1 MNKRHEFSRYMTAI
15 LNGYEA
21 MRDDTD
27 PRVKEVRINHARWA
41 FKKCTAMFNDKRENL
56 RRWLD
61 GEPCVFVSPVTGAL
75 IEIEI
80 GEDFDAM
87 FHFLEFCRKQ
97 NNREPIDDDFCD
109 YLALLITKSQRR
121 CCEEC

>member
-1 MNKRHEFSRYMTAI
+1 MTAI

-41 FKKCTAMFNDKRENL
+41 FKKCTAMFKDKRENL

-61 GEPCVFVSPVTGAL
+61 GESLVFS
-75 IEIEI
+75 
-80 GEDFDAM
+80 
-87 FHFLEFCRKQ
+87 
-97 NNREPIDDDFCD
+97 
-109 YLALLITKSQRR
+109 
-121 CCEEC
+121 

>member
-27 PRVKEVRINHARWA
+27 PRVKEVRIIHARWA

-97 NNREPIDDDFCD
+97 NNHEPIDDDFCD
-109 YLALLITKSQRR
+109 
-121 CCEEC
+121 

>member
-27 PRVKEVRINHARWA
+27 PRVKEVRIIHARWA

-80 GEDFDAM
+80 GEDFDAIARSLRTQLKLSTV
-87 FHFLEFCRKQ
+87 FLAKRD
-97 NNREPIDDDFCD
+97 ID
-109 YLALLITKSQRR
+109 LVKM
-121 CCEEC
+121 

>member
-1 MNKRHEFSRYMTAI
+1 MTAI

-80 GEDFDAM
+80 GTMNPNMRNPKLLPVGDGFG
-87 FHFLEFCRKQ
+87 FL
-97 NNREPIDDDFCD
+97 
-109 YLALLITKSQRR
+109 LLL
-121 CCEEC
+121 

>member
-56 RRWLD
+56 RRWPELYD
-61 GEPCVFVSPVTGAL
+61 GQGL
-75 IEIEI
+75 Q
-80 GEDFDAM
+80 D
-87 FHFLEFCRKQ
+87 R
-97 NNREPIDDDFCD
+97 
-109 YLALLITKSQRR
+109 
-121 CCEEC
+121 

>member
-1 MNKRHEFSRYMTAI
+1 MPTTIVASTGK
-15 LNGYEA
+15 
-21 MRDDTD
+21 D
-27 PRVKEVRINHARWA
+27 
-41 FKKCTAMFNDKRENL
+41 CTSVPCTISVMMCFTPMSFPVCNTGL

-97 NNREPIDDDFCD
+97 NNHEPIDDDFCD